1 MDELAVNV
9 YRREE
14 NAASL
19 ALNLEFRDSWL
30 SKHSPEYCESRFC
43 EKEQM
48 CWSRDVLLTFEISI
62 RLSRLPKLHVEAFTD
77 NQIQTAF
84 Q

>member
-19 ALNLEFRDSWL
+19 ALILEIPDSCL

-48 CWSRDVLLTFEISI
+48 C
-62 RLSRLPKLHVEAFTD
+62 
-77 NQIQTAF
+77 
-84 Q
+84 